1 MKKILLL
8 SVVSF
13 SLLKI
18 YAQKHVGIGTTTPL
32 AALHV
37 ADSSVLF
44 SGPATLPANA
54 SLPPVSGPGNRMMWY
69 ADKAAFRAG
78 GTSGL
83 IWDKN
88 YVGKYSFAVGL
99 DTQASGDSST
109 ALGSYTIASAG
120 QSTALGAFTTASG
133 LASTSMGYFSVA
145 SGDYSFANGDHAAA
159 SGIHSTA
166 IGHQVTASGLESTA
180 MGVLTLAEGD
190 YSTCMGKLSQ
200 ANQLSSI
207 AIGNTCY
214 ATQPYCIAMGNTSTA
229 SGGQSSIAI
238 GDHATSSGG
247 GSMAFGSH
255 TTASGSG
262 AIAMGIN
269 TTASGGN
276 SIAIGEHTTASGT
289 SSMAIGSYVST
300 SGYGGSLIIGDA
312 SSLTN
317 TNCFR
322 YNEFRARFDG
332 GYALYTNNATTTG
345 VFMLSGANAW
355 SSISDSTKKEKFRQ
369 TDGEYVLSS
378 ISKMRLGSWNYKFQN
393 AKIFRHYGPM
403 AQEFYKAFGNDGV
416 GKIGCDTLI
425 NSADID
431 GVMMIGLQALEKRS
445 SLLAKENE
453 EAITTIDALRKDK
466 LLLQEQV
473 LQLRDSILQLK
484 IALATDN
491 TKLAVQLASLETKLN
506 GLLQLKQTT
515 EK

>member
-1 MKKILLL
+1 
-8 SVVSF
+8 
-13 SLLKI
+13 
-18 YAQKHVGIGTTTPL
+18 
-32 AALHV
+32 
-37 ADSSVLF
+37 
-44 SGPATLPANA
+44 
-54 SLPPVSGPGNRMMWY
+54 
-69 ADKAAFRAG
+69 
-78 GTSGL
+78 
-83 IWDKN
+83 
-88 YVGKYSFAVGL
+88 
-99 DTQASGDSST
+99 
-109 ALGSYTIASAG
+109 
-120 QSTALGAFTTASG
+120 
-133 LASTSMGYFSVA
+133 
-145 SGDYSFANGDHAAA
+145 
-159 SGIHSTA
+159 
-166 IGHQVTASGLESTA
+166 

-238 GDHATSSGG
+238 GDHTTSSGG

-255 TTASGSG
+255 TTASGGS

-276 SIAIGEHTTASGT
+276 SIAIGDHTTASGA

-355 SSISDSTKKEKFRQ
+355 SSISDSTKKEKFKT

-393 AKIFRHYGPM
+393 AEQFRHYGAM
-403 AQEFYKAFGNDGV
+403 AQEFYNAFGNDGV

-445 SLLAKENE
+445 TMLSTQNE
-453 EAITTIDALRKDK
+453 
-466 LLLQEQV
+466 
-473 LQLRDSILQLK
+473 QLK
-484 IALATDN
+484 AANFLLEQQVVHLQQQFADKMVLLETRINELT
-491 TKLAVQLASLETKLN
+491 AVQ
-506 GLLQLKQTT
+506 KQTAT
-515 EK
+515 SKNLAISKN